1 MSRHFIF
8 KASWSEM
15 CPQINSEELFSLSR
29 TCNATGLETFNTQ
42 ENSKECVDD
51 FEDLLNTS
59 SIKISSGILC
69 LLLITF
75 TNAFNILVSMF
86 EKYGGDPMKRS
97 LKNQLLAQMGYSM
110 IINNTICTPLLTLR
124 IYFGPLSPEIAAFN
138 SFWKNISMF
147 WIFTYLTEV
156 FVVKALML
164 NKFSHM
170 ARLDDTFMSRFLFL
184 ENLGFL
190 FLSQSSRFYLGSM
203 YESIEFQ
210 VLSGIMVKETPIFWP
225 IYMTV
230 MLLIF
235 GLAYGSI
242 TTKKLMEKFKDYKLQ
257 KRSKVNIQENFF
269 IISGQDKSQENK
281 MTTPLKINNFK
292 YNVPLLNGIHFVVL
306 GTFFFIIGTTLTFLK
321 LYVYAT
327 MDDKIIPYQ
336 TFLYRIFFLESF
348 LFSLVLPILYLAT
361 NRDVLRFMKN

>member
-1 MSRHFIF
+1 MSRNFIF

-15 CPQINSEELFSLSR
+15 CRQINSEELFSLSR
-29 TCNATGLETFNTQ
+29 TCNATGFETFNMQ
-42 ENSKECVDD
+42 ENSKEHVDD

-59 SIKISSGILC
+59 SIKMVSGILC
-69 LLLITF
+69 FLLITF

-86 EKYGGDPMKRS
+86 EKHGGDPMKRS

-124 IYFGPLSPEIAAFN
+124 IYFGPLSPEIAAIN
-138 SFWKNISMF
+138 SFWKNVSMF

-156 FVVKALML
+156 FVVKTLML
-164 NKFSHM
+164 NKFSYM

-210 VLSGIMVKETPIFWP
+210 VLSGIMVKETAIFWP

-242 TTKKLMEKFKDYKLQ
+242 TTKKLIEKFKDYKLQ

-269 IISGQDKSQENK
+269 TISGQDKTGENK

-292 YNVPLLNGIHFVVL
+292 YNVPLLNGIHFAVL
-306 GTFFFIIGTTLTFLK
+306 GATFFIIGITLTFLK
-321 LYVYAT
+321 LYVLAT
-327 MDDKIIPYQ
+327 VNDKMIPYQ
-336 TFLYRIFFLESF
+336 TFLYRSFFLESF